1 MCHMGENEDR
11 ELLREIIS
19 DQEPDKI
26 DAAQHMRALAW
37 RCDNCGYVTNSK
49 IPIKIPA
56 RVFNAVA
63 PSSRWSIASRS

>member
-11 ELLREIIS
+11 ELLREIIA

-49 IPIKIPA
+49 VPIKIPA
-56 RVFNAVA
+56 PCLQCSGTAFKVVNR
-63 PSSRWSIASRS
+63 